1 MICMQYSVYCV
12 VLIVMLLY
20 SSLRNITAE
29 MSSDLHAVFRVL
41 CSTYRDVIIQLFA

>member
-1 MICMQYSVYCV
+1 MYGV

-20 SSLRNITAE
+20 SSLRNNTAE

-41 CSTYRDVIIQLFA
+41 CSTYRDDIIQFFA